1 MATATA
7 WSGWF
12 TQPRSKVIRDRCW
25 LASKGV
31 GCGADFPERDA
42 DYGGREVS
50 WGPRWPESRVTHPS
64 SLHSLI
70 GCLLGRRVS
79 PEAGRLCA
87 QEPGGGGGEL
97 QRALFHTVA

>member
-1 MATATA
+1 MEQIFLRQMLTME
-7 WSGWF
+7 GE
-12 TQPRSKVIRDRCW
+12 RC
-25 LASKGV
+25 
-31 GCGADFPERDA
+31 R
-42 DYGGREVS
+42 GGPGGLS
-50 WGPRWPESRVTHPS
+50 PRVTHPS